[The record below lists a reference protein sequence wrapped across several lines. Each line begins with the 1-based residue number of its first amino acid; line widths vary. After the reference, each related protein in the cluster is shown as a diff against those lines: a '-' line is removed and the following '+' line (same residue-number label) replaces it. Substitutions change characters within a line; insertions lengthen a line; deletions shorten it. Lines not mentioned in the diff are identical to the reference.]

1 MATIHPR
8 IQRLLLCINDYI
20 SNHIEDYEDSGE
32 VTITATQEDV
42 YQHVMKTKEFRVL
55 GKDCAKTFISLAFED
70 FRSFAKF
77 CIFDI
82 AAE

>member
-20 SNHIEDYEDSGE
+20 ANHIEDCEDSGE
-32 VTITATQEDV
+32 VIITATQEDV

-55 GKDCAKTFISLAFED
+55 GRECAKTFISLAFQD

-82 AAE
+82 AEE